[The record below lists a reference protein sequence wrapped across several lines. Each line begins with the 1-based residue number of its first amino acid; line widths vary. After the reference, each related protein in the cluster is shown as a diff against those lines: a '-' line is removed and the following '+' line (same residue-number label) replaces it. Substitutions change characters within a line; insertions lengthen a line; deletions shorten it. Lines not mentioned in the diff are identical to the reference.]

1 MVSLGCGARLRGLT
15 VPIRAILET
24 DYGPVFG
31 PEEVAILAAVF
42 DATLKTLGLV
52 DRKDPMTTAVARLII
67 QIAREDGER
76 DPKKPGRSRRARPAQ
91 AGPFRDREILRR
103 HRRAGRQ
110 GAEISRLE
118 RAQDRGAADRE
129 SGQAIQKSQ
138 RQKASGA
145 MMTLR
150 MSAWWSPLQETG
162 IDGWNIRT
170 HVWEQRLR
178 TIRFLARPTDRHRDY
193 DRGVGV
199 RGRGRSDPSGGGAT
213 RLARRQWNASH
224 RRDAQGCEPAARRHH
239 RHRDWRGR
247 ADLRG
252 GGRCGSAQRRAQ
264 RRMGGREA

>member
-1 MVSLGCGARLRGLT
+1 
-15 VPIRAILET
+15 
-24 DYGPVFG
+24 
-31 PEEVAILAAVF
+31 
-42 DATLKTLGLV
+42 
-52 DRKDPMTTAVARLII
+52 
-67 QIAREDGER
+67 
-76 DPKKPGRSRRARPAQ
+76 
-91 AGPFRDREILRR
+91 
-103 HRRAGRQ
+103 
-110 GAEISRLE
+110 
-118 RAQDRGAADRE
+118 
-129 SGQAIQKSQ
+129 
-138 RQKASGA
+138 
-145 MMTLR
+145 

-252 GGRCGSAQRRAQ
+252 GGRWVQLKDALNAVWEVEKPPGSGLWRFVRTYIWSLAGVLSLGFLLLVSMLLTAALSAA
-264 RRMGGREA
+264 GKYVAPYLPEAMLQIAGLLASFAVISVLFAMMFKWLPD